1 MRPSP
6 ATREPGW
13 KYPSIPDLT
22 NDPREPVPEFVIVER
37 AGRVVLPPTGDRDSY
52 IDVSVWDDSR
62 ESFENFARLHYP
74 NPRSTKKVITTAV
87 LVHHG
92 HNTYNRN
99 AISVSTPGAAGGT
112 VKKRH
117 LGYLRDSYLRKV
129 GMSNLPDL
137 IRLAGGEVDVTVV
150 LAGTD
155 ELLIDLPDGRV
166 LSESINGYLEQH
178 GLEGAPS
185 YDNRTK
191 PRVYKHSGRSAD
203 TTRTLRLIRTH
214 QGAPVPVV
222 GVSIST
228 DRAFRKERRTCTLT
242 DTGTGEVL
250 GSVEGGILYLR
261 DERNR
266 EQVLEVLADAEF
278 PVAQPV
284 TSPTLVEDGT
294 WPADAVP
301 NAFVRSRSG
310 GLDLR
315 ALNPEEPHS
324 QESFA
329 IYNPTISTLWVEDS
343 HLVAP
348 ALRIVH
354 RMGLDP
360 TTLGLPKNSWNLD
373 HEVSYRS
380 LRDPRKYGED
390 PGPSPRPHLLA
401 SMRDLLPNGVLTA
414 EDVDWL
420 PDDKKPALPAAAPE
434 FLQFEKYVT
443 ARIELFPQHE
453 LTGALERCRLCA
465 SATVAFTT
473 PISTHPLAYCQV
485 CLSSATTGLGQNRD
499 RAAVGLKEL
508 SVLEF
513 DSQPMLETQLTSLH
527 VNPEEPIDP
536 TTIDKLLLL
545 RFAIP
550 RRHVAWTLLLE
561 AAGFAGDGLRMAR
574 GTLIRSRDGHLC
586 HSMRERAVCD
596 FLHLHGIVHDREPRY
611 PQDPDYNA
619 TGLRRADW
627 ELADGT
633 LVELWGLPKD
643 PAYAAKMEAKR
654 NLVARHGLRLVELL
668 DTDLPNLPTI
678 FDPWIN
684 RGRETGW
691 TWSPLLIATAATSA
705 AQRKTPTSTGDDR
718 GRNDFNS
725 ATQRERVARCAEVVA
740 FQGAGLSRG
749 EIAARMGT
757 NTEGV
762 KILLRDGKFYA
773 DPATDPLRHEIAKK
787 AAQAREERCTRADF
801 QAQFLLTTPKAQE
814 AWRDAGVLFET
825 GPSNLRH
832 PHS

>member
-1 MRPSP
+1 M
-6 ATREPGW
+6 
-13 KYPSIPDLT
+13 
-22 NDPREPVPEFVIVER
+22 PEFVIVER

-52 IDVSVWDDSR
+52 TDVSVWDDSR
-62 ESFENFARLHYP
+62 KNYEQFARLHRP

-99 AISVSTPGAAGGT
+99 AISVSTPEAGGGT

-150 LAGTD
+150 LAGAD
-155 ELLIDLPDGRV
+155 ELLIDLPDAGV
-166 LSESINGYLEQH
+166 LCDSINAYLEQH

-191 PRVYKHSGRSAD
+191 PRVYRHSGKSAD
-203 TTRTLRLIRTH
+203 TKRTFRLIRTH
-214 QGAPVPVV
+214 QAAPVPVE
-222 GVSIST
+222 GISIST
-228 DRAFRKERRTCTLT
+228 DRAFSPERRTYTLT
-242 DTGTGEVL
+242 DSGTGRVIGTVDGE
-250 GSVEGGILYLR
+250 ILYLR
-261 DERNR
+261 DERDR
-266 EQVLEVLADAEF
+266 AQVLDHLAGAEF

-294 WPADAVP
+294 WPTDAVP

-315 ALNPEEPHS
+315 ARDPEDPHS

-329 IYNPTISTLWVEDS
+329 IYNPTIATLWVEDS

-360 TTLGLPKNSWNLD
+360 TTLGLPKKSWHLD
-373 HEVSYRS
+373 YEVSYQS
-380 LRDPRKYGED
+380 LRDPRKQED
-390 PGPSPRPHLLA
+390 PGPSTRPRLLT
-401 SMRDLLPNGVLTA
+401 SIRELLPDGILTA

-420 PDDKKPALPAAAPE
+420 PDEKKPALAPATPE
-434 FLQFEKYVT
+434 FLRLEKYVT
-443 ARIELFPQHE
+443 ARIQMFPQHD
-453 LTGALERCRLCA
+453 LTGTVEQCRLCA
-465 SATVAFTT
+465 SPTAAFTT
-473 PISTHPLAYCQV
+473 PISTQPLAYCHG
-485 CLSSATTGLGQNRD
+485 CLTSALTGLGQDRD
-499 RAAVGLKEL
+499 RAAVGLREL

-513 DSQPMLETQLTSLH
+513 DSRPMLETQLDSLH

-536 TTIDKLLLL
+536 TTIDRLLLL

-561 AAGFAGDGLRMAR
+561 AAGFAEDGLRMGR

-596 FLHLHGIVHDREPRY
+596 FLHLHGIAHEREPRY
-611 PQDPDYNA
+611 PHDPDYNA

-654 NLVARHGLRLVELL
+654 NLVARHGLRLVELF
-668 DTDLPNLPTI
+668 DADLPNLPTV
-678 FDPWIN
+678 FDPWID
-684 RGRETGW
+684 RGRATGW
-691 TWSPLLIATAATSA
+691 TWSPLLIATTAGSA
-705 AQRKTPTSTGDDR
+705 AQRKRPTPTGDDR
-718 GRNDFNS
+718 GRNDFNT
-725 ATQRERVARCAEVVA
+725 ATQRARVARCAEVVA
-740 FQGAGLSRG
+740 LQGAGLSRA
-749 EIAARMGT
+749 EIAARVGT
-757 NTEGV
+757 TTEGV
-762 KILLRDGKFYA
+762 KLLLRDGKFYA
-773 DPATDPLRHEIAKK
+773 DPASDPLRHETAKK
-787 AAQAREERCTRADF
+787 AARARAERRTRADF
-801 QAQFLLTTPKAQE
+801 QAQFALTTPKAQE

-825 GPSNLRH
+825 DLSQVRRPHTPSDPPLDT
-832 PHS
+832 

>member
-1 MRPSP
+1 M
-6 ATREPGW
+6 
-13 KYPSIPDLT
+13 
-22 NDPREPVPEFVIVER
+22 PEFVIVER

-52 IDVSVWDDSR
+52 TDVSVWDDSR
-62 ESFENFARLHYP
+62 KNYEQFARLHRP

-99 AISVSTPGAAGGT
+99 AISVSTPEAGGGT

-150 LAGTD
+150 LAGAD
-155 ELLIDLPDGRV
+155 ELLIDLPDAGV
-166 LSESINGYLEQH
+166 LCDSINAYLEQH

-191 PRVYKHSGRSAD
+191 PRVYRHSGKSAD
-203 TTRTLRLIRTH
+203 TKRTFRLIRTH
-214 QGAPVPVV
+214 QAAPVPVE
-222 GVSIST
+222 GISIST
-228 DRAFRKERRTCTLT
+228 DRAFSPERRTYTLT
-242 DTGTGEVL
+242 DSGTGRVIGTVDGE
-250 GSVEGGILYLR
+250 ILYLR
-261 DERNR
+261 DERDR
-266 EQVLEVLADAEF
+266 AQVLDHLAGAEF

-294 WPADAVP
+294 WPTDAVP

-315 ALNPEEPHS
+315 ARDPEDPHS

-329 IYNPTISTLWVEDS
+329 IYNPTIATLWVEDS

-360 TTLGLPKNSWNLD
+360 TTLGLPKKSWHLD
-373 HEVSYRS
+373 YEVSYQS
-380 LRDPRKYGED
+380 LRDPRKQED
-390 PGPSPRPHLLA
+390 PGPSTRPRLLT
-401 SMRDLLPNGVLTA
+401 SIRELLPDGILTA

-420 PDDKKPALPAAAPE
+420 PDEKKPALAPPTPE
-434 FLQFEKYVT
+434 FLRLEKYVT
-443 ARIELFPQHE
+443 ARIQMFPQHD
-453 LTGALERCRLCA
+453 LTGTVEQCRLCA
-465 SATVAFTT
+465 SPTAAFTT
-473 PISTHPLAYCQV
+473 PISTQPLAYCHG
-485 CLSSATTGLGQNRD
+485 CLTSALTGLGQDRD
-499 RAAVGLKEL
+499 RAAVGLREL

-513 DSQPMLETQLTSLH
+513 DSRPMLETQLDSLH

-536 TTIDKLLLL
+536 TTIDRLLLL

-561 AAGFAGDGLRMAR
+561 AAGFAEDGLRMGR

-596 FLHLHGIVHDREPRY
+596 FLHLHGIAHEREPRY
-611 PQDPDYNA
+611 PHDPDYNA

-654 NLVARHGLRLVELL
+654 NLVVRHGLRLVELL
-668 DTDLPNLPTI
+668 DADLPNLPTV

-684 RGRETGW
+684 PGRATGW
-691 TWSPLLIATAATSA
+691 TWSPLLIATTAGTA
-705 AQRKTPTSTGDDR
+705 AQRKRPTPTGDDR
-718 GRNDFNS
+718 GRNDFNT
-725 ATQRERVARCAEVVA
+725 ATQRARVARCAEVVA
-740 FQGAGLSRG
+740 LQAAGSSRA
-749 EIAARMGT
+749 EIAARVGT
-757 NTEGV
+757 TTEGV
-762 KILLRDGKFYA
+762 KLLLRDGKFYA
-773 DPATDPLRHEIAKK
+773 DPASDPLRHETAKK
-787 AAQAREERCTRADF
+787 ASRARAERRTRADF
-801 QAQFLLTTPKAQE
+801 QAQFALTTPKAQE

-825 GPSNLRH
+825 DLSQVRRPHTPSDPPLDT
-832 PHS
+832 